1 MAANNTQGTEQIIRV
16 SAVVMRNSAGNVLH
30 VRKRGTDMFMLP
42 GGKPEAGE
50 TADVTAVREI
60 AEELGFELDAASLIP
75 LGVYR
80 SAAANEAGFVVEAA
94 VFVAPAVPGVED
106 AAPQAEIEAVDWI
119 APTSTRADVAPL
131 NHDHVFPALLAQDNA
146 A

>member
-1 MAANNTQGTEQIIRV
+1 MAANETQGTEHIIRV
-16 SAVVMRNSAGNVLH
+16 SAVVMRNSDGRVLH

-50 TADVTAVREI
+50 TADATAVREI
-60 AEELGFELDAASLIP
+60 AEELGFELDSASLIP

-94 VFVAPAVPGVED
+94 VFVAPAVPGVES
-106 AAPQAEIEAVDWI
+106 AAPQAEIEAIDWI

-131 NHDHVFPALLAQDNA
+131 NHDHVFPALRAQDA
-146 A
+146 AA